1 MENSQGNRWFIA
13 IMCVFFQIALGG
25 VYAWSFFQG
34 PIMKYSGWSNVEVA
48 WIFSLAICFLGLS
61 AAWGGLKIDKF
72 GAKKMLIASSALWA
86 SGWFLGSIA
95 LASKN
100 LILLYVGFGVIG
112 GIGLGLG
119 YVVSVAA
126 AARWFPDK
134 KGLVTGMVLMGFG
147 LGALIMSKVIAPML
161 FAKFN
166 GDLVQIFST
175 VAIILFFMAI
185 LPAFFITTPPNGYV
199 PAGYMPKKASSGTNQ
214 VAFTVKESVSSRKF
228 IKMWMILFL
237 NISAGMAFLGFQ
249 SPLLQDLMKAGDAA
263 VDPAILASAGATLIA
278 ISSLTNG
285 VGRFFWGGMSD
296 KIGRIQTFRIMI
308 VTTIISFISLLFITN
323 PLVFSI
329 IVCYIMMCY
338 GGGFG
343 VMPSF
348 IYDVFSTKVA
358 PVAYGVILTAW
369 SAGGIVGPQMVAFLK
384 DKFPQDAAH
393 YTFII
398 GAGLLTVALMIAFM
412 TSNKSLVE
420 EKI

>member
-1 MENSQGNRWFIA
+1 MATTQSNRWFIA
-13 IMCVFFQIALGG
+13 IMCTFFQIALGG
-25 VYAWSFFQG
+25 VYAWSYFQG

-61 AAWGGLKIDKF
+61 AAWAGLKIDKF
-72 GAKKMLIASSALWA
+72 GAKKLLIASSLLWGA
-86 SGWFLGSIA
+86 AWFLGSIA
-95 LASKN
+95 LSSKS
-100 LILLYVGFGVIG
+100 LILLYLGFGVIG
-112 GIGLGLG
+112 GCGLGTG
-119 YVVSVAA
+119 YVVAVSI

-147 LGALIMSKVIAPML
+147 IGALIMSKVIAPML

-175 VAIILFFMAI
+175 VAIILFIMAI
-185 LPAFFITTPPNGYV
+185 IPGLMIVTPPSGYVPNGYT
-199 PAGYMPKKASSGTNQ
+199 PKKYSNNSGTEL
-214 VAFTVKESVSSRKF
+214 TVGESLKSSKF
-228 IKMWMILFL
+228 IKMWIILFL

-249 SPLLQDLMKAGDAA
+249 SPLLQDLMKAADPTT
-263 VDPAILASAGATLIA
+263 DPAALASAGATLIA

-285 VGRFFWGGMSD
+285 IGRFFWGGLSD
-296 KIGRIQTFRIMI
+296 KIGRIQAFRLILA
-308 VTTIISFISLLFITN
+308 TTIIAFISLLYIPN
-323 PLVFSI
+323 PLIFGIV
-329 IVCYIMMCY
+329 VCYIMMCY

-384 DKFPQDAAH
+384 DKFAQDAAN

-398 GAGLLTVALMIAFM
+398 GAGLLTVGLFVSMI
-412 TSNKSLVE
+412 TNNQSLAE
-420 EKI
+420 EKA